1 MVRFAV
7 LALVALAIVGTAG
20 MLWDTAGVCAAEPQA
35 EASGT
40 YGYYVQPGGCCGMGA
55 SLYPCPRPTPPLV
68 GHTYISYAPLNPHE
82 FLYSHHKRYVES
94 DCSGRTVTRARYHR

>member
-1 MVRFAV
+1 MVHRTA
-7 LALVALAIVGTAG
+7 LALMALVVVCTAAS
-20 MLWDTAGVCAAEPQA
+20 LWDAAPAYAEEPQT
-35 EASGT
+35 EASGS
-40 YGYYVQPGGCCGMGA
+40 YGYYVQPGGGNGLGA

-82 FLYSHHKRYVES
+82 FLYPHHKRYVQS